1 MKKISDRLSY
11 SKRIFIVFALLCSVS
26 IFLVAGTYYV
36 RLYADNRK
44 LAQNEFKDISTRTAQ
59 ALEREI
65 DMMDMIN
72 CQIFGNKKIQKELFD
87 ATENRKKG
95 VNYFEQNPDA
105 RNNVQE
111 ALWSFNS
118 PRKVVANLSIIYPDM
133 FIGLLEIP
141 GVEEVNRIWNQGLYE
156 NWDGYYKIL
165 PTHEDP
171 FAISEKKDR
180 VTVSLLRKMNLSFYS
195 QKDVGVIEVQQSY
208 EKIEEICS
216 QNYDRNNM
224 QLYVVDEDGNI
235 VYPYEDTKKTR
246 EMKRVTET
254 FGSQQCDV
262 IVSSKEIS
270 GIGMQHQLSNAPWK
284 VIVFQRDKDFFGP
297 IFRSVR
303 WILIFGGGMLIFMI
317 LAVFFATKRIMNP
330 IVTLRKT
337 VENSD
342 TGEALDF
349 SDLKT
354 EIDEIDLLQRA
365 FTKMVKHIRESAEL
379 MGAMREKELELKIE
393 VLQAQINPHFLYNSL
408 AAISAAGMEDG
419 SFRTQMMC
427 VELSELLRYAGSDTG
442 KHVDIQTEL
451 ENLENY
457 LKCMKW
463 RYEDNLE
470 YRIEVEGKTNVD
482 FIPKLTFQPLA
493 ENSFAHGFSNTLPP
507 YKIQVNCAVSE
518 NGWIFTLKDN
528 GCGISDER
536 LLEIQTAIDNVDFIF
551 EESKAYT
558 ELRTEN
564 MAILNIYMR
573 LKQEYGRKV
582 CFTVKSKENGTEI
595 KIEVTR

>member
-65 DMMDMIN
+65 DMMDMIS

-195 QKDVGVIEVQQSY
+195 QEDVGVIEVQQSY

-284 VIVFQRDKDFFGP
+284 VLVFQRNKDFSGP

-442 KHVDIQTEL
+442 KHIDIQTEL

>member
-65 DMMDMIN
+65 DMMDMIS

-118 PRKVVANLSIIYPDM
+118 PRKVVVNLSIIYPDM

-284 VIVFQRDKDFFGP
+284 VIVFQRNKDFFGP

-442 KHVDIQTEL
+442 KHIDIQTEL

>member
-65 DMMDMIN
+65 DMMDMIS

-284 VIVFQRDKDFFGP
+284 VIVFQRNKDFFGP

-482 FIPKLTFQPLA
+482 FIPKLTFQPHA

>member
-65 DMMDMIN
+65 DMMDMIS

-171 FAISEKKDR
+171 FSISEKKDR

-195 QKDVGVIEVQQSY
+195 QEDVGVIEVQQSY

-284 VIVFQRDKDFFGP
+284 VLVFQRNKDFSGP

>member
-65 DMMDMIN
+65 DMMDMIS

-171 FAISEKKDR
+171 FSISEKKDR

-195 QKDVGVIEVQQSY
+195 QEDVGVIEVQQSY

-284 VIVFQRDKDFFGP
+284 VIVFQRNKDFFGP

-393 VLQAQINPHFLYNSL
+393 VLQAQINPHFLYNTLDTIVWLAEAGQKEQVVSMVQTLSDFFRASL
-408 AAISAAGMEDG
+408 NSGKDIVSLEGECRHITSYLQIQQVRYQDILTYDVDIPEEIANCKIPKITLQPLVENALYHGIKNKRGKGRIVVTGRREKDKCVIRVEDNGIGMTKERLNQVRGGLTTKIEDSNDFYG
-419 SFRTQMMC
+419 LYNVNERIRLKFGEEYGLSIDSVLQEGTC
-427 VELSELLRYAGSDTG
+427 VE
-442 KHVDIQTEL
+442 V
-451 ENLENY
+451 
-457 LKCMKW
+457 W
-463 RYEDNLE
+463 
-470 YRIEVEGKTNVD
+470 
-482 FIPKLTFQPLA
+482 
-493 ENSFAHGFSNTLPP
+493 LP
-507 YKIQVNCAVSE
+507 
-518 NGWIFTLKDN
+518 W
-528 GCGISDER
+528 
-536 LLEIQTAIDNVDFIF
+536 
-551 EESKAYT
+551 ES
-558 ELRTEN
+558 
-564 MAILNIYMR
+564 
-573 LKQEYGRKV
+573 
-582 CFTVKSKENGTEI
+582 
-595 KIEVTR
+595 

>member
-65 DMMDMIN
+65 DMMDMIS

-171 FAISEKKDR
+171 FSISEKKDR

-195 QKDVGVIEVQQSY
+195 QEDVGVIEVQQSY

-235 VYPYEDTKKTR
+235 VYPYEDTKKDQGN
-246 EMKRVTET
+246 ET
-254 FGSQQCDV
+254 GY
-262 IVSSKEIS
+262 
-270 GIGMQHQLSNAPWK
+270 
-284 VIVFQRDKDFFGP
+284 RDIRFT
-297 IFRSVR
+297 
-303 WILIFGGGMLIFMI
+303 
-317 LAVFFATKRIMNP
+317 AV
-330 IVTLRKT
+330 
-337 VENSD
+337 
-342 TGEALDF
+342 
-349 SDLKT
+349 
-354 EIDEIDLLQRA
+354 
-365 FTKMVKHIRESAEL
+365 
-379 MGAMREKELELKIE
+379 
-393 VLQAQINPHFLYNSL
+393 
-408 AAISAAGMEDG
+408 
-419 SFRTQMMC
+419 
-427 VELSELLRYAGSDTG
+427 
-442 KHVDIQTEL
+442 
-451 ENLENY
+451 
-457 LKCMKW
+457 
-463 RYEDNLE
+463 
-470 YRIEVEGKTNVD
+470 
-482 FIPKLTFQPLA
+482 
-493 ENSFAHGFSNTLPP
+493 
-507 YKIQVNCAVSE
+507 
-518 NGWIFTLKDN
+518 
-528 GCGISDER
+528 
-536 LLEIQTAIDNVDFIF
+536 
-551 EESKAYT
+551 
-558 ELRTEN
+558 
-564 MAILNIYMR
+564 
-573 LKQEYGRKV
+573 
-582 CFTVKSKENGTEI
+582 
-595 KIEVTR
+595 

>member
-65 DMMDMIN
+65 DMMDMIS

-180 VTVSLLRKMNLSFYS
+180 ITVSLLRKMNLSFYS
-195 QKDVGVIEVQQSY
+195 QEDVGVIEVQQSY

-284 VIVFQRDKDFFGP
+284 VIVFQRNKDFFGP

-507 YKIQVNCAVSE
+507 YKIQVNCVVSE

>member
-1 MKKISDRLSY
+1 MDTDLWWRDADFY
-11 SKRIFIVFALLCSVS
+11 DTGS
-26 IFLVAGTYYV
+26 I
-36 RLYADNRK
+36 
-44 LAQNEFKDISTRTAQ
+44 
-59 ALEREI
+59 
-65 DMMDMIN
+65 
-72 CQIFGNKKIQKELFD
+72 
-87 ATENRKKG
+87 
-95 VNYFEQNPDA
+95 
-105 RNNVQE
+105 
-111 ALWSFNS
+111 
-118 PRKVVANLSIIYPDM
+118 
-133 FIGLLEIP
+133 
-141 GVEEVNRIWNQGLYE
+141 
-156 NWDGYYKIL
+156 
-165 PTHEDP
+165 
-171 FAISEKKDR
+171 
-180 VTVSLLRKMNLSFYS
+180 
-195 QKDVGVIEVQQSY
+195 
-208 EKIEEICS
+208 
-216 QNYDRNNM
+216 
-224 QLYVVDEDGNI
+224 
-235 VYPYEDTKKTR
+235 
-246 EMKRVTET
+246 
-254 FGSQQCDV
+254 
-262 IVSSKEIS
+262 
-270 GIGMQHQLSNAPWK
+270 
-284 VIVFQRDKDFFGP
+284 
-297 IFRSVR
+297 
-303 WILIFGGGMLIFMI
+303 
-317 LAVFFATKRIMNP
+317 FATKRIMNP

>member
-26 IFLVAGTYYV
+26 IFLVEGTYYV

-65 DMMDMIN
+65 DMMDMIS

-284 VIVFQRDKDFFGP
+284 VIVFQRNKDFFGP

-303 WILIFGGGMLIFMI
+303 RILIFGGGMLIFMI

-365 FTKMVKHIRESAEL
+365 FTKMVKHIHEAAEL

-442 KHVDIQTEL
+442 KHIDIQTEL

>member
-65 DMMDMIN
+65 DMMDMIS

-111 ALWSFNS
+111 ALWSFKS

-195 QKDVGVIEVQQSY
+195 QEDVGVIEVQQSY

-284 VIVFQRDKDFFGP
+284 VIVFQRNKDFFGP

>member
-65 DMMDMIN
+65 DMMDMIS

-262 IVSSKEIS
+262 IVSSKKIS

-284 VIVFQRDKDFFGP
+284 VIVFQRNKDFFGP

>member
-65 DMMDMIN
+65 DMMDMIS

-284 VIVFQRDKDFFGP
+284 VLVFQRNKDFSGP

-393 VLQAQINPHFLYNSL
+393 VLQAQINPHFLYNTLDAIGWLCEEERCQDAVEMVNAL
-408 AAISAAGMEDG
+408 AKLFRISISKGHELITIEKEVEHARSYLKIQNFRYKNQFSYEFQVEEDCLQYYCNKITLQPIIENAIYHGLDRMVDEGRILIRIYSEGEDVVFRVEDNGVGMSEEQCRSILHKEPGDNSGIGIKNVNDRIKIYFGKEYGLSIESELDEGTTVIIRMPKVEENAAAGWE
-419 SFRTQMMC
+419 
-427 VELSELLRYAGSDTG
+427 
-442 KHVDIQTEL
+442 
-451 ENLENY
+451 
-457 LKCMKW
+457 
-463 RYEDNLE
+463 
-470 YRIEVEGKTNVD
+470 
-482 FIPKLTFQPLA
+482 
-493 ENSFAHGFSNTLPP
+493 
-507 YKIQVNCAVSE
+507 
-518 NGWIFTLKDN
+518 
-528 GCGISDER
+528 
-536 LLEIQTAIDNVDFIF
+536 
-551 EESKAYT
+551 
-558 ELRTEN
+558 
-564 MAILNIYMR
+564 
-573 LKQEYGRKV
+573 KV
-582 CFTVKSKENGTEI
+582 
-595 KIEVTR
+595 